1 MSGQAHFDGDVRF
14 GIDLGGTKI
23 ELIALDPD
31 GRELV
36 RRRTATPRNDYPATV
51 EAIARL
57 LEGAV
62 RELAASGPV
71 GIGTPGAVSRLTG
84 RMKNCNSTWLNGMPL
99 LDDLQRRLER
109 PVRIGNDANCFAL
122 SEATDGAAAGAEVV
136 FGVIIGT
143 GCGAG
148 VVVHGQVL
156 TGPNAIAGEW
166 GHSPLPWPRDDE
178 RPGPPCYCGKA
189 GCLETWVSGTG
200 LSRDLR
206 ATGGPELP
214 AAEVAPAAAAGDP
227 ECEAALRRLA
237 ARLARGL
244 AQVINVLDP
253 DVIVLGGGLSNLA
266 RLYENVPRLWG
277 RYVFSDS
284 VLTPLV
290 PPRFGDASGVRGA
303 AWLWG

>member
-1 MSGQAHFDGDVRF
+1 MDPESTTGVRF

-23 ELIALDPD
+23 ELIALDRT
-31 GRELV
+31 GRELL

-51 EAIARL
+51 EAIAQL
-57 LEGAV
+57 LEGAE
-62 RELAASGPV
+62 RELGASGSV

-99 LDDLQRRLER
+99 LEDLQRRLER
-109 PVRIGNDANCFAL
+109 SVRISNDANCFAL
-122 SEATDGAAAGAEVV
+122 SEATDGVAAGAEVV

-148 VVVHGQVL
+148 IVVRGEVL

-166 GHSPLPWPRDDE
+166 GHNPLPWPRDDE

-189 GCLETWVSGTG
+189 GCLETWISGTG

-206 ATGGPELP
+206 AGGGPDLP
-214 AAEVAPAAAAGDP
+214 AAELVQRAAAGD
-227 ECEAALRRLA
+227 EACEAALQRLED
-237 ARLARGL
+237 RLARGL
-244 AQVINVLDP
+244 AQVINILDP

-266 RLYENVPRLWG
+266 RLYESVPRLWG
-277 RYVFSDS
+277 QYVFSDS
-284 VLTPLV
+284 VQTRLV
-290 PPRFGDASGVRGA
+290 PPRFGDSSGVRGA
-303 AWLWG
+303 AWLCG

>member
-1 MSGQAHFDGDVRF
+1 MGPESREDVRF

-23 ELIALDPD
+23 ELIALDRT
-31 GRELV
+31 GRELL

-51 EAIARL
+51 EAIAQL
-57 LEGAV
+57 LEGAE
-62 RELAASGPV
+62 RELGASGSV

-99 LDDLQRRLER
+99 LEDLQRRLER
-109 PVRIGNDANCFAL
+109 SVRISNDANCFAL
-122 SEATDGAAAGAEVV
+122 SEATDGVAADAEVV

-148 VVVHGQVL
+148 IVVRGEVL

-166 GHSPLPWPRDDE
+166 GHNPLPWPRDDE
-178 RPGPPCYCGKA
+178 RPGPACYCGKA

-206 ATGGPELP
+206 AGGGPDLHTAEL
-214 AAEVAPAAAAGDP
+214 VQRAAAGD
-227 ECEAALRRLA
+227 EACEAALQRLED
-237 ARLARGL
+237 RLARGL
-244 AQVINVLDP
+244 AQVINILDP

-266 RLYENVPRLWG
+266 RLYESVPRLWG
-277 RYVFSDS
+277 QYVFSDS
-284 VLTPLV
+284 VQTRLV
-290 PPRFGDASGVRGA
+290 PPRFGDSSGVRGA
-303 AWLWG
+303 AWLCG